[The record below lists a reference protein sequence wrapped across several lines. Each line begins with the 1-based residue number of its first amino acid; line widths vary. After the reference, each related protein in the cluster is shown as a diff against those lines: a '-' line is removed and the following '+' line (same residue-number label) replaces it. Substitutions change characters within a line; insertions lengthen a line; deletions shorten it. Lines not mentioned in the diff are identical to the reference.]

1 MERRSNMIVKAHKSD
16 QFAVELAQ
24 KIRQLGYQVRVIE
37 DGESAYPGEV
47 AIFSVSNGDVRFP
60 GKHGRLAAHR
70 LFEAGVVPDWA
81 SSTPFVAA
89 FRVHP
94 NPKIRPSIKECL
106 KQFTLAY
113 QEWFAGVRD
122 CACPWGCE
130 PTGSDAKLAFE
141 RWRRSAAEALLAGRQ
156 ENAHRLLS
164 YFTPLNSH
172 SLREAAKRME
182 DGCQQAVSALCLHT
196 DEARSGIV
204 SSLNPQVVK
213 AVKELLEFLPFEEI
227 KIFSFSPHDEI
238 LKEWGMEAVVISSV
252 WGNKEALEKHWQL
265 CQELA
270 GPKVKIAPLGELFQD
285 DDLVQSAWKTAYS
298 RAGRMHQRLRKNP
311 PPIFRTLTPKQQKE
325 RLAAE
330 AVLYLL
336 MTAQYY
342 DSIYLGFEVHAE
354 YWRSGELYR
363 WKDAFLPVVFAPHC
377 LRQHWADWAI
387 DQKREEE
394 ISRLG
399 LI

>member
-1 MERRSNMIVKAHKSD
+1 MIVKVHKSD
-16 QFAVELAQ
+16 QFAIELAQ
-24 KIRQLGYQVRVIE
+24 KIKRLGYQVRVVN
-37 DGESAYPGEV
+37 DGEIAYPGEV
-47 AIFSVSNGDVRFP
+47 AIFSVSNGEVHFP

-106 KQFTLAY
+106 KQFTSAY
-113 QEWFAGVRD
+113 QEWFAGVRN

-130 PTGSDAKLAFE
+130 PTGEARTVFE
-141 RWRRSAAEALLAGRQ
+141 EWRRSAAEALLAGRQ

-164 YFTPLNSH
+164 YFSPLDSQ
-172 SLREAAKRME
+172 SLREAAKRVE
-182 DGCQQAVSALCLHT
+182 DGCQQAVSALCLHA

-213 AVKELLEFLPFEEI
+213 AVKELLEFLPFEKV
-227 KIFSFSPHDEI
+227 KIFSFSPDDEEV
-238 LKEWGMEAVVISSV
+238 LRAWGMEAVVLSSV
-252 WGNKEALEKHWQL
+252 WGNKKALEKHWQL
-265 CQELA
+265 CQELV
-270 GPKVKIAPLGELFQD
+270 GGKVEMVPLSELFQD
-285 DDLVQSAWKTAYS
+285 EKLVQETWKAAYS
-298 RAGRMHQRLRKNP
+298 RAGRMYQKLHKNP
-311 PPIFRTLTPKQQKE
+311 PPIFKALTPKQQKE

-336 MTAQYY
+336 MTAQY
-342 DSIYLGFEVHAE
+342 SQSVYLGFEVHAE

-377 LRQHWADWAI
+377 LRQHWADWAV

-394 ISRLG
+394 ISKLG